1 MHPKVPSNT
10 AHSIQPMEAI
20 YTSTGR
26 RMDKDG
32 AQIHTGILASHK
44 KEQNNTIS
52 ATGMDREMII
62 PSEVRQRQI
71 AHDNTYKTNPWKKD
85 TNEYINETEKDSQV

>member
-1 MHPKVPSNT
+1 
-10 AHSIQPMEAI
+10 MEAI
-20 YTSTGR
+20 YMSTGR

-32 AQIHTGILASHK
+32 VQIHTGILASHK

-62 PSEVRQRQI
+62 PSEVRQRQ
-71 AHDNTYKTNPWKKD
+71 
-85 TNEYINETEKDSQV
+85 